1 MDLGRVGLWHFLDVF
16 PASTARAA
24 AREIEQLGFKTLW
37 IPEALGREAFTHA
50 GFLLGATERLIVA
63 TGIANVWARDAMAM
77 AAAQKTLAE
86 AYPGRFLLGIGVSHA
101 PLVAGM
107 RGHDYAQPL
116 AYLRR
121 YLDAM
126 DAAPY
131 MAAAPAEPPP
141 RVLAAL
147 HPKSLALARERAW
160 GPPPYFVPPEHTARA
175 RRALGPG
182 KLLAPEQM
190 VCLERDPSTARAIA
204 RQATQTYLGLPNY
217 VRNLL
222 SLGFTTDDVANG
234 GSDRLVDAIVAWGG
248 IEAVAAR
255 VKAHHDAGAD
265 HVCLQVLR
273 ANPAELPHAEW
284 RELAAALLRYNL
296 GGCAALV
303 AALRGRLVP
312 KPLPARRS

>member
-1 MDLGRVGLWHFLDVF
+1 MDLGRIGLWHFLDAF
-16 PASTARAA
+16 PTSIARAA
-24 AREIEQLGFKTLW
+24 AREIEQLGFKALW

-50 GFLLGATERLIVA
+50 ALLLGATERLIVA

-86 AYPGRFLLGIGVSHA
+86 AYPGRFLLGMGVSHA

-107 RGHDYAQPL
+107 RGHDYARPL
-116 AYLRR
+116 TYLRR

-131 MAAAPAEPPP
+131 MAAAPAEAPP

-147 HPKSLALARERAW
+147 HPKSLELARERAW
-160 GPPPYFVPPEHTARA
+160 GSHPYFVPPEHTARA

-190 VCLERDPSTARAIA
+190 VCFERDPSAARAVA
-204 RQATQTYLGLPNY
+204 RQAMQMYLGLPNY
-217 VRNLL
+217 VRNLRA
-222 SLGFTTDDVANG
+222 LGFGSDDVANG
-234 GSDRLVDAIVAWGG
+234 GSDRLVDGIVAWGG
-248 IEAVAAR
+248 IDAIATR

-273 ANPAELPHAEW
+273 AKPTELPREEW
-284 RELAAALLRYNL
+284 RELAAALLR
-296 GGCAALV
+296 
-303 AALRGRLVP
+303 
-312 KPLPARRS
+312 

>member
-1 MDLGRVGLWHFLDVF
+1 MDLGRVGIWQFLDVF
-16 PASTARAA
+16 PATGAQDA
-24 AREIEQLGFKTLW
+24 AREVERLGFRTLW

-50 GFLLGATERLIVA
+50 GLLLAATERLVVA

-86 AYPGRFLLGIGVSHA
+86 AYPGRFLLGMGVSHA

-107 RGHDYAQPL
+107 RGHAYRKPL
-116 AYLRR
+116 SFLRG

-131 MAAAPAEPPP
+131 MGAQPAEPPP

-160 GPPPYFVPPEHTARA
+160 GSHPYFVPPEHTARA
-175 RRALGPG
+175 RSILGAG
-182 KLLAPEQM
+182 RLLAPEQM

-204 RQATQTYLGLPNY
+204 RQAMQTYLGLPNY

-222 SLGFTTDDVANG
+222 SLGFTADDVEHG

-248 IEAVAAR
+248 VDAIAAR

-265 HVCLQVLR
+265 HVCVQVLQ
-273 ANPAELPHAEW
+273 ANPGEVPSAAW
-284 RELAAALLRYNL
+284 RELAGALLR
-296 GGCAALV
+296 
-303 AALRGRLVP
+303 
-312 KPLPARRS
+312 

>member
-1 MDLGRVGLWHFLDVF
+1 MELGRVGIWHFLDLF
-16 PASTARAA
+16 PAAAAQAA
-24 AREIEQLGFKTLW
+24 AREVERLGFRTLW
-37 IPEALGREAFTHA
+37 IPEALGREAFAHA
-50 GFLLGATERLIVA
+50 GLLLAATERLVVA

-101 PLVAGM
+101 PLVASM
-107 RGHDYAQPL
+107 RGHDYRKPL
-116 AYLRR
+116 SFLRG

-131 MAAAPAEPPP
+131 MAAQPAEPPP

-147 HPKSLALARERAW
+147 HPKSLELARERAW
-160 GPPPYFVPPEHTARA
+160 GSHPYFVPPEHTVRA
-175 RRALGPG
+175 RRILGPG

-190 VCLERDPSTARAIA
+190 VCLESDPSTARAIA
-204 RQATQTYLGLPNY
+204 RQAMQTYLGLPNY

-222 SLGFTTDDVANG
+222 SLGFGADDVEHG

-248 IEAVAAR
+248 VDAIAAR

-265 HVCLQVLR
+265 HVCVQVLQ
-273 ANPAELPHAEW
+273 ANPGEMPRAAW
-284 RELAAALLRYNL
+284 RELAAAVLR
-296 GGCAALV
+296 
-303 AALRGRLVP
+303 
-312 KPLPARRS
+312 